1 MNHRLALKMLHCLID
16 GSIQRL
22 QRRSIKVTA
31 SHTFHQ
37 CLLSANLLSL
47 KATEGHARILHG
59 DAAILTAASHQV
71 FEEVH
76 DVLIVSSNS
85 NREPLIL
92 L

>member
-1 MNHRLALKMLHCLID
+1 
-16 GSIQRL
+16 
-22 QRRSIKVTA
+22 
-31 SHTFHQ
+31 
-37 CLLSANLLSL
+37 LLSANLLSL